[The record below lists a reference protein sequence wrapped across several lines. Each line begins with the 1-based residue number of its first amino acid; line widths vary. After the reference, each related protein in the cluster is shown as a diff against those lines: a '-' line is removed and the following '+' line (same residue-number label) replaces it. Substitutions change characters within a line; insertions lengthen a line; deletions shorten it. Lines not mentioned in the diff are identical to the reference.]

1 MFHKVFYFLRSFKD
15 GDAGLI
21 NDEATLGEMEDLC
34 DQSCISPPYEG
45 DINAAL
51 HNDDATLGDMGS
63 ICDESC
69 SRDVGEADTRDFHPF
84 TASNVFGAGTQTQP
98 SVVAEPYSMPPHG
111 GQAETHAS
119 MEADDCDENIIFEED
134 EEEDERYLF
143 GGQECDDWDAD
154 EDVDLETTN
163 EDPNEPDVS
172 DPYDAV
178 YANVLDETHMLK
190 LEDNC
195 EHCNAKK
202 FESEPPGFYCRSGK
216 IHLSTPETPSE
227 LVRLWS
233 SSDTDARHFRANI
246 RYFNAHFSFTSLYC
260 KLDRVTTD
268 MKNCGI
274 YTFHAHGQIYHNIR
288 SFGKEDGHEPRHL
301 ELYFYD
307 HDPSL
312 EHRLHK
318 CHEKSAQE
326 DREVI
331 QRLKDILHGI
341 NHYSENLR
349 SMGQVHNNKVAKQHM
364 ELRFCVLA
372 CL

>member
-1 MFHKVFYFLRSFKD
+1 MPHYTTMMLLLVTWAAFAMKVA
-15 GDAGLI
+15 AGMWVKQVAPKQTLATSI
-21 NDEATLGEMEDLC
+21 PSLHQMYLERVKKNSLCLFVNTSSMSHPQFIFCKQYWPAPND
-34 DQSCISPPYEG
+34 
-45 DINAAL
+45 
-51 HNDDATLGDMGS
+51 S
-63 ICDESC
+63 I
-69 SRDVGEADTRDFHPF
+69 
-84 TASNVFGAGTQTQP
+84 GTQTQP